1 MTRKLTDEWPCRRAL
16 ALAAALALGGCTDF
30 RAGAAQPS
38 PSPSPSPVDVI
49 AATATLGVLRPALTI
64 PGTIA
69 PFQTVALS
77 NSITEPVQDVMVQEG
92 DRVRKG
98 QPLAQLLVDDLQA
111 NLNSALQTA
120 QADESRLAEARYNAQ
135 LSFAQTPQVTRAS
148 RAAVAQAQA
157 TLQEAVIN
165 LKRDAQ
171 LVSQGY
177 LPQLNYDEQVVVVQN
192 DQQALASAQATLAQ
206 SIASQRVNG
215 DSSSGLQAATI
226 LAAERDEAAQLATAE
241 QLRREIERAS
251 IVSPV
256 DGIVINRNLN
266 PGEYPA
272 GRQIFTIEANATV
285 YAILTASA
293 VQAYQIQP
301 GNVVTLARA
310 GIPNGRFTGRVVAVL
325 DAATPGSTN
334 FTVKVAVPNPD
345 NALRAGTP
353 VQAAIAL
360 QPLRGVIVPTS
371 AFVDDTHTKI
381 IAIDDG
387 RARTVHVVEESTDG
401 ANSIVSGLAAGTR
414 LLRSGG
420 TNVEENQPVN
430 VVQ

>member
-1 MTRKLTDEWPCRRAL
+1 MTRTSTDGWLTGRAL
-16 ALAAALALGGCTDF
+16 ALATALALGGCTDS

-38 PSPSPSPVDVI
+38 PSPAPSAVDVL

-69 PFQTVALS
+69 PYQTVALS
-77 NSITEPVQDVMVQEG
+77 NSITEPAQDVAVQEG
-92 DRVRKG
+92 DRVHKG
-98 QPLAQLLVDDLQA
+98 QLLAQLLVDDLQA

-120 QADESRLAEARYNAQ
+120 QADASRLAEAQYNAQ

-157 TLQEAVIN
+157 TLQEAIIN

-171 LVSQGY
+171 LVAQGY
-177 LPQLNYDEQVVVVQN
+177 LPQLNYDEQAVVVQN
-192 DQQALASAQATLAQ
+192 DQQALASAQATLDQ

-215 DSSSGLQAATI
+215 DSDNGLQAATI
-226 LAAERDEAAQLATAE
+226 LAAKRDEAAQLATAE
-241 QLRREIERAS
+241 QLRREIARAS

-256 DGIVINRNLN
+256 DGVVINRNLN

-301 GNVVTLARA
+301 GNAVTLARA
-310 GIPNGRFTGRVVAVL
+310 GIPNGRFSGQVSAVL

-334 FTVKVAVPNPD
+334 FIVKVAVPNPA
-345 NALRAGTP
+345 NELRAGTP
-353 VQAAIAL
+353 VQATIAL
-360 QPLRGVIVPTS
+360 QPLRGVIVSSS
-371 AFVDDTHTKI
+371 AFVDDTHTRL
-381 IAIDDG
+381 IAIENG
-387 RARTVHVVEESTDG
+387 RAHFVHVIEESTDG
-401 ANSIVSGLAAGTR
+401 ANSIVSGMGAGTR
-414 LLRSGG
+414 VLRTGG
-420 TNVEENQPVN
+420 TNVEEHQPVS
-430 VVQ
+430 VVR